1 MTNIIKFTV
10 SLNHVRGGKRRH
22 AIRHAINWVNSLNT
36 GKYSK
41 YERFPD
47 FRAMYFDADGH
58 SLVSPFSAYVVM
70 GSNWGTIYIEA
81 DEPTNIYNLFLFYWR
96 TLNHRKISPY
106 KPCLVVPALFSSKV
120 GKVGQLT
127 SVMKFSLDLSNIE
140 HKRWSKDIEKVA
152 RWLHHKKVRHV
163 LAGSNEKYFLFGVN
177 IAQDFS
183 FAYTINEK
191 YKRAT
196 VFIKSNQSRKDVETF
211 KRLWCRRLK
220 YHKPFAIVDWGRIPS
235 DVGHY
240 VLKNGKAV
248 GEQHA

>member
-1 MTNIIKFTV
+1 MNLIKFTV
-10 SLNHVRGGKRRH
+10 SLDDVKMEKRRH
-22 AIRHAINWVNSLNT
+22 AVRHAISWINSLNT

-47 FRAMYFDADGH
+47 FRSMYLDDDGH

-70 GSNWGTIYIEA
+70 GSNWGTIYIAA

-106 KPCLVVPALFSSKV
+106 KPCLVVPTQFSSKV

-140 HKRWSKDIEKVA
+140 RKRWNKDIEKVA
-152 RWLHHKKVRHV
+152 RWLLSKKERHM
-163 LAGSNEKYFLFGVN
+163 LNGSNDKYFLFGVN

-196 VFIKSNQSRKDVETF
+196 VFIRSNQSRKDVETF
-211 KRLWCRRLK
+211 KQLWCRRLK

-240 VLKNGKAV
+240 VLKNGKKV

>member
-1 MTNIIKFTV
+1 MTNIISFTI
-10 SLNHVRGGKRRH
+10 SLDNVKTEKRRH
-22 AIRHAINWVNSLNT
+22 AVRHAINWVNSLDT

-47 FRAMYFDADGH
+47 FRAMYFDGDGH
-58 SLVSPFSAYVVM
+58 SLVSPFSAYVIT
-70 GSNWGTIYIEA
+70 GSNWATVYIEA
-81 DEPTNIYNLFLFYWR
+81 ENPTNIYDLFLFYWR
-96 TLNHRKISPY
+96 NLNHRKISPC
-106 KPCLVVPALFSSKV
+106 KPCLVVPTQFSSKV

-127 SVMKFSLDLSNIE
+127 SVMKFSLDLQSIE
-140 HKRWSKDIEKVA
+140 YERWNKDIKKAA
-152 RWLHHKKVRHV
+152 RWLYRKKVRHI
-163 LAGSNEKYFLFGVN
+163 LDGSNDKYFLFGVNIN

-196 VFIKSNQSRKDVETF
+196 VFIRSNQSRKDVETF
-211 KRLWCRRLK
+211 KQLWCRRLK

-248 GEQHA
+248 

>member
-1 MTNIIKFTV
+1 MNIIEFTV
-10 SLNHVRGGKRRH
+10 SLNNVKMGKRHH
-22 AIRHAINWVNSLNT
+22 AVRHAINWVNSLDT

-47 FRAMYFDADGH
+47 FRAMYFDGDGH
-58 SLVSPFSAYVVM
+58 SLVSPFSAYVIT
-70 GSNWGTIYIEA
+70 GSNWATVYIEA
-81 DEPTNIYNLFLFYWR
+81 ENPTNIYDLFLFYWR
-96 TLNHRKISPY
+96 NLNHRKISPC
-106 KPCLVVPALFSSKV
+106 KPCLVVPTQFSSKV

-127 SVMKFSLDLSNIE
+127 SVMKFSLDLQSIE
-140 HKRWSKDIEKVA
+140 YERWNKDIKKAA
-152 RWLHHKKVRHV
+152 RWLYRKKVRHI
-163 LAGSNEKYFLFGVN
+163 LDGSNDKYFLFGVNIN

-196 VFIKSNQSRKDVETF
+196 VFIRSNQSRKDVETF
-211 KRLWCRRLK
+211 KQLWCRRLK

-248 GEQHA
+248 

>member
-1 MTNIIKFTV
+1 MNLIKFTV
-10 SLNHVRGGKRRH
+10 SLDDVKMEKRRH
-22 AIRHAINWVNSLNT
+22 AVRHAISWINSLNT

-41 YERFPD
+41 YERFPA
-47 FRAMYFDADGH
+47 FRSMYFDGDGH

-70 GSNWGTIYIEA
+70 GSNWGTIYIAA

-106 KPCLVVPALFSSKV
+106 KPCLVVPTQFSSKV
-120 GKVGQLT
+120 GKVCQLT

-140 HKRWSKDIEKVA
+140 RKRWDKDIKRVA

-163 LAGSNEKYFLFGVN
+163 LDGSNEKYFLFGVN
-177 IAQDFS
+177 IVQDFS

-211 KRLWCRRLK
+211 ERLWCRRLK

-240 VLKNGKAV
+240 VLKNGQCNGSVK
-248 GEQHA
+248 